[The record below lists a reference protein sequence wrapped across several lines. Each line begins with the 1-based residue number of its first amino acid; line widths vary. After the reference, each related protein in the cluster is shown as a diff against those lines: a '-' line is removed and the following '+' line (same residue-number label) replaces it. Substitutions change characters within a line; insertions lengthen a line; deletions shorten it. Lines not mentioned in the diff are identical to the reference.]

1 MTNIY
6 AVKVKL
12 HGATTEVILNALNQ
26 GEAIRKAEDF
36 FARKFDT
43 PAATC
48 SCKALASIV
57 IHGLEHEMV
66 PGDSRSQAATHGF
79 ALPRPA
85 TT

>member
-6 AVKVKL
+6 AVKVNIN
-12 HGATTEVILNALNQ
+12 GATTEVILNALNQ

-36 FARKFDT
+36 FARKFEQ

-48 SCKALASIV
+48 SCKPLASIV
-57 IHGLEHEMV
+57 IHGLEHEIILGE
-66 PGDSRSQAATHGF
+66 PSRPIPHTFS
-79 ALPRPA
+79 LPRPV